1 MRKCSSGKCGYI
13 NLRVFDV
20 HDLAD
25 STTDESIEDRK
36 GEATVKHVEHDTHA
50 DDTEVLD
57 DEDQNNEEKE
67 DGNGKCWKGGPTL
80 VTELEV
86 GIIQG
91 REHEFV
97 VNMTNVRAPTSSFT
111 NMRIL
116 DEEHA
121 TEIYARL
128 LRKQSVSSLTV
139 RPVAYYD
146 EHLGEVVD
154 FNIRGGRD
162 QFFEVL
168 RTWPNGSTDEE
179 KQQSLLNSI
188 IWEPCDGQ
196 HIVHACK
203 VLAEEA
209 FFCGDIT
216 EAEMNTI
223 FRERS
228 AILVVYNNP
237 RLYIEMSK

>member
-25 STTDESIEDRK
+25 STTDESIEDRE
-36 GEATVKHVEHDTHA
+36 GEATVKRAEHDIHA

-57 DEDQNNEEKE
+57 DEDRNDEEKE
-67 DGNGKCWKGGPTL
+67 DGNGKCWKGGPIP
-80 VTELEV
+80 VTELEA

-121 TEIYARL
+121 TEIYAQL

-154 FNIRGGRD
+154 FNIKGSRD

-168 RTWPNGSTDEE
+168 RTW
-179 KQQSLLNSI
+179 
-188 IWEPCDGQ
+188 
-196 HIVHACK
+196 H
-203 VLAEEA
+203 
-209 FFCGDIT
+209 
-216 EAEMNTI
+216 
-223 FRERS
+223 
-228 AILVVYNNP
+228 
-237 RLYIEMSK
+237 